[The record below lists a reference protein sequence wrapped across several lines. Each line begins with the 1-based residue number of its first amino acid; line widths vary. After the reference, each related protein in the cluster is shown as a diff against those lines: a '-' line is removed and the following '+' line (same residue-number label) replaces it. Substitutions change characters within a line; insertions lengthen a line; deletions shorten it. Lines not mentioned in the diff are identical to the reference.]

1 MDFIPIEPDENLESI
16 LDSVGSFPFSLVD
29 INQPGDYENEN
40 VVLRANEDI
49 DSLSDYIFTY
59 SIEDTATGIPDYD
72 KCRFLT
78 FDDIALQKGDLL
90 QIYTRRGKDTT
101 AIGFDTGDLYKVMY
115 WGLSAPIW
123 HCPHSSFEII
133 ERGDSYSAGLSQSG
147 PDRSDI

>member
-16 LDSVGSFPFSLVD
+16 LDSVGSFPFTLVE
-29 INQPGDYENEN
+29 INHPGDYDNEN
-40 VVLRANEDI
+40 VVLRADEDI
-49 DSLSDYIFTY
+49 DSLCDYIFTY

-90 QIYTRRGKDTT
+90 QIYTRRGEDTT

-123 HCPHSSFEII
+123 HRPHSSFEII
-133 ERGDSYSAGLSQSG
+133 EIGDSYSAAPTVSES
-147 PDRSDI
+147 

>member
-1 MDFIPIEPDENLESI
+1 M
-16 LDSVGSFPFSLVD
+16 LVA
-29 INQPGDYENEN
+29 INHPGDYENEN
-40 VVLRANEDI
+40 VVLRADEDI

-59 SIEDTATGIPDYD
+59 SIEDTATGIPNYD

-78 FDDIALQKGDLL
+78 FDDIALHKGDFL
-90 QIYTRRGKDTT
+90 QIYTRCGKDTA

-133 ERGDSYSAGLSQSG
+133 ERGDSYSAGLSQSD